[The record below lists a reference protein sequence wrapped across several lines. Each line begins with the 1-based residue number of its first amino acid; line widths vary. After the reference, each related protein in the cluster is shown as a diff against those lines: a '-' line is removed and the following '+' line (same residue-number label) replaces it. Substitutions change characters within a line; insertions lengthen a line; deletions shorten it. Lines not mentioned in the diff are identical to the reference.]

1 MCSTHKANGNKTS
14 TNFAEA
20 KLPAVKAVRWL
31 SITHAVYMSQKLSSA
46 ALHETFATFPLR
58 KCVSNKVYF
67 DNYVLRKKYTFVE
80 SELT

>member
-1 MCSTHKANGNKTS
+1 
-14 TNFAEA
+14 
-20 KLPAVKAVRWL
+20 
-31 SITHAVYMSQKLSSA
+31 VYMSQKLSSA